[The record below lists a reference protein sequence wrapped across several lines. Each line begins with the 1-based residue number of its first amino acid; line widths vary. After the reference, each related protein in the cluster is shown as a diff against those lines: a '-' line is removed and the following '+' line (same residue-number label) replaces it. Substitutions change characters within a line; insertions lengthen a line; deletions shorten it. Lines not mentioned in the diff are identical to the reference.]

1 MGIFG
6 LPLRKSTDTEPKAGT
21 ILKEGKQIMI
31 FSPALALLYIRL
43 HMIHCVSVFSG
54 AVNAESKAD
63 VEGALHS
70 TPIRLHS
77 FYSLPAGMMKT
88 RLMLKVLAL
97 LSFHCISTLL

>member
-54 AVNAESKAD
+54 AVNDENKAD
-63 VEGALHS
+63 AEGASFTFFSLHFY
-70 TPIRLHS
+70 TALVFTCGHGKKKGGQIRQ
-77 FYSLPAGMMKT
+77 GQ
-88 RLMLKVLAL
+88 VEQV
-97 LSFHCISTLL
+97 C